1 MSTHFDSPTLNP
13 HQNENQS
20 FKMVKNA
27 PKCSKPKENLE
38 IRLNPSKIKPKSI
51 ETWIF
56 GFTSNRTVKK
66 KHRSCFEHHVSK
78 VGFEIEGFNILG
90 SRVLWQNSKREER
103 VA

>member
-38 IRLNPSKIKPKSI
+38 IRLNPSKIKLKSR
-51 ETWIF
+51 ET
-56 GFTSNRTVKK
+56 
-66 KHRSCFEHHVSK
+66 
-78 VGFEIEGFNILG
+78 
-90 SRVLWQNSKREER
+90 
-103 VA
+103 